1 MVFDIVVSFAG
12 SSSHAQFDQ
21 FFFTPLC
28 RNSLHRLKH
37 VASLTDCLSCHK
49 NLARGSSQMPPTL
62 LPSCCQL
69 RHRFEAVLDFLQ
81 QRCPEP
87 LAIDQPAHSE
97 VMHHLVAAAV
107 SHEAEI
113 M

>member
-1 MVFDIVVSFAG
+1 MRTITVDSCRVS
-12 SSSHAQFDQ
+12 
-21 FFFTPLC
+21 PP

-37 VASLTDCLSCHK
+37 VAALTDRLNRSQT
-49 NLARGSSQMPPTL
+49 LARGSMHIPPAL

-69 RHRFEAVLDFLQ
+69 RHRFDAVLDFLQ

-87 LAIDQPAHSE
+87 LVINHPAHSE
-97 VMHHLVAAAV
+97 VMHKLVAAAV
-107 SHEAEI
+107 SPEVET